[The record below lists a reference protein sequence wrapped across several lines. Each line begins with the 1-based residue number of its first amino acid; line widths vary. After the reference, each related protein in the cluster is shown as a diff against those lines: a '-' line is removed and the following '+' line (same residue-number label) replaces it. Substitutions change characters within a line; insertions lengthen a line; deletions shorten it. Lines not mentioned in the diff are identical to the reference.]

1 MRCMKRSPEDRLGA
15 LRENSAQ
22 GWQPDDDVDDIA
34 DLLPKSR
41 PLPRRMVIV
50 SLMIIVLIALCVFG
64 FLRTRG
70 TSQPEAAQITA
81 EQTEDARVQVHV
93 AGAVKK
99 PGVVTLD
106 GQARVVDALDAAGGT
121 KKNADLTQVNLA
133 RVVKDGEQIV
143 VPEIADDAGTNA
155 PQTAQGTAGGGTGTA
170 AGPAA
175 GAGQKIN
182 INSASAAELENLPG
196 IGPVTAA
203 AIVAYREEKG
213 PFASVD
219 ALTEVS
225 GIGEA
230 TLEKIKPNA
239 TV

>member
-1 MRCMKRSPEDRLGA
+1 MKRSPEDRLGS
-15 LRENSAQ
+15 LRESSAQ
-22 GWQPDDDVDDIA
+22 GWQPEDDVDDIA

-41 PLPRRMVIV
+41 PLPRRTVIV
-50 SLMIIVLIALCVFG
+50 ALMIIVLIALCVFG
-64 FLRTRG
+64 YLRTRG
-70 TSQPEAAQITA
+70 SSQPQAAEITA
-81 EQTEDARVQVHV
+81 EPTEQATVQVHV

-99 PGVVTLD
+99 PGVVTLS
-106 GQARVVDALDAAGGT
+106 GQARVVDALDAVGGT

-143 VPEIADDAGTNA
+143 VPEIADDSGPNG
-155 PQTAQGTAGGGTGTA
+155 PQASSGATGGGTGAASGSTA
-170 AGPAA
+170 T

-203 AIVAYREEKG
+203 AIVAHREEKG
-213 PFASVD
+213 PFTSVD

-230 TLEKIKPNA
+230 TLAKIKPNA

>member
-1 MRCMKRSPEDRLGA
+1 MKRSPEDRLGA

-50 SLMIIVLIALCVFG
+50 SLMIIVLIVLCVFG

-81 EQTEDARVQVHV
+81 QPTEKASVQVHV

-143 VPEIADDAGTNA
+143 VPEIADDAGANA
-155 PQTAQGTAGGGTGTA
+155 QQAAPGAAGGGTGTA

>member
-1 MRCMKRSPEDRLGA
+1 MKRSPEDRLGA

-143 VPEIADDAGTNA
+143 VPEIADDAGANA

>member
-1 MRCMKRSPEDRLGA
+1 MKRSPEDRLGA

-41 PLPRRMVIV
+41 PLPRRAVIV

-143 VPEIADDAGTNA
+143 VPEIADDAGANA
-155 PQTAQGTAGGGTGTA
+155 QPAAPRTAGSGTGTA

>member
-1 MRCMKRSPEDRLGA
+1 MKRSPEDRLGA

-50 SLMIIVLIALCVFG
+50 SLMIIVLIVLCVFG

>member
-81 EQTEDARVQVHV
+81 QPTEKASVQVHV

-143 VPEIADDAGTNA
+143 VPEIADDAGANA
-155 PQTAQGTAGGGTGTA
+155 QPAAPRTAGSGTGTA

-182 INSASAAELENLPG
+182 INSSSAAELENLPG

>member
-143 VPEIADDAGTNA
+143 VPEIADDAGANA

>member
-34 DLLPKSR
+34 DLLPKNR

>member
-106 GQARVVDALDAAGGT
+106 GQARVVEALDAAGGT

>member
-1 MRCMKRSPEDRLGA
+1 MKRSPEDRLGA

-155 PQTAQGTAGGGTGTA
+155 QQAAPGAAGGGTGTA

>member
-143 VPEIADDAGTNA
+143 VPEIADDAGANA
-155 PQTAQGTAGGGTGTA
+155 QPAAPRTAGSGTGTA

>member
-1 MRCMKRSPEDRLGA
+1 MKRSPEDRLGA

-41 PLPRRMVIV
+41 PLPRRTVIV

-81 EQTEDARVQVHV
+81 QPAEKASVQVHV

-143 VPEIADDAGTNA
+143 VPEIADDAGANA
-155 PQTAQGTAGGGTGTA
+155 QQAAPGAAGSGTGTA

>member
-41 PLPRRMVIV
+41 PLPRRAVIV

-143 VPEIADDAGTNA
+143 VPEIADDAGANA
-155 PQTAQGTAGGGTGTA
+155 QPAAPRTAGSGTGTA

>member
-81 EQTEDARVQVHV
+81 QPTEKASVQVHV

-143 VPEIADDAGTNA
+143 VPEIADDAGANA
-155 PQTAQGTAGGGTGTA
+155 QPAAPRTAGSGTGTA

>member
-1 MRCMKRSPEDRLGA
+1 MKRSPEDRLGA

-81 EQTEDARVQVHV
+81 QPTEKASVQVHV

-143 VPEIADDAGTNA
+143 VPEIADDAGANA
-155 PQTAQGTAGGGTGTA
+155 QQAAPGAAGSGTGTA

>member
-50 SLMIIVLIALCVFG
+50 SLMIIVLIVLCVFG

>member
-1 MRCMKRSPEDRLGA
+1 MKRSPEDRLGA

>member
-1 MRCMKRSPEDRLGA
+1 MKRSPEDRLGA

-81 EQTEDARVQVHV
+81 QPTEKASVQVHV

-143 VPEIADDAGTNA
+143 VPEIADDAGANA
-155 PQTAQGTAGGGTGTA
+155 QPAAPRTAGSGTGTA

>member
-41 PLPRRMVIV
+41 PLPRRAVIV

-81 EQTEDARVQVHV
+81 QPTEKASVQVHV

-143 VPEIADDAGTNA
+143 VPEIADDAGANA
-155 PQTAQGTAGGGTGTA
+155 QPAAPRTAGSGTGTA